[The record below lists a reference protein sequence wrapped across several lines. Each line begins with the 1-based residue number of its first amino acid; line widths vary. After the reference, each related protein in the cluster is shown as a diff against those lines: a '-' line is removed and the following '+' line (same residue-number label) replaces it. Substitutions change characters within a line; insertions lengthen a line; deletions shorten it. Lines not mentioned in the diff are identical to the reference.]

1 MPYETYRFLPLKSL
15 YELLGIS
22 IKDMLAALDAKHV
35 NRIAYKAVR
44 KQVEILLLIIDE
56 KKQVNTPLCKT

>member
-22 IKDMLAALDAKHV
+22 IKDMLAALNAKHD

>member
-1 MPYETYRFLPLKSL
+1 MPYETYRFLPLESL

-22 IKDMLAALDAKHV
+22 IKDMLAALDAKHD